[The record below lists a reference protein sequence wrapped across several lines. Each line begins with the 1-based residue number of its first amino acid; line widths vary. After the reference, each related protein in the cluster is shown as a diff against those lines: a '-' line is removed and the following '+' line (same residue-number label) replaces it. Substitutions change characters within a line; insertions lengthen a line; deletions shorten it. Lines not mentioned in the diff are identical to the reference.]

1 MRSNQGPTRPG
12 RQLIDLGTH
21 NLDLSFQTQISK
33 EIHWTRGR
41 SPLVLKPS
49 VHSFGTA
56 RDLVEWAPKGAAVGV
71 NAKTDL
77 SGYSTFSSR
86 LSTLRLAELSF
97 GIGAGR

>member
-1 MRSNQGPTRPG
+1 M
-12 RQLIDLGTH
+12 
-21 NLDLSFQTQISK
+21 
-33 EIHWTRGR
+33 
-41 SPLVLKPS
+41 
-49 VHSFGTA
+49 HSFGIA
-56 RDLVEWAPKGAAVGV
+56 RDLVEWASKGAVVGV